1 MQQNFVRIPK
11 DLSLIKQKFIF
22 GLTKRQAICFGIG
35 LAMGIPAFFIVK
47 AVTGGNITVA
57 VVALGIFAFPGIACG
72 LFTKN
77 GMFLEEYLKLL
88 ISFMRK
94 PRVRTY
100 QSKSPMAMILN
111 QIEYNRLKRKLIAA
125 GVDISEFNNTK
136 KVSIIDK
143 LKIKK
148 Q

>member
-1 MQQNFVRIPK
+1 MQQNFVKIPK

-22 GLTKRQAICFGIG
+22 GLTKRQAMCFGIG
-35 LAMGIPAFFIVK
+35 LAMGIPAFSIIK
-47 AVTGGNITVA
+47 TVTSNITVA
-57 VVALGIFAFPGIACG
+57 VIALGIFAFPGIACG

-77 GMFLEEYLKLL
+77 GMYLEEYLKLL
-88 ISFMRK
+88 ISFMRQ

-111 QIEYNRLKRKLIAA
+111 QIEYSKLKRKLIAA

-136 KVSIIDK
+136 KVSIIAK

>member
-1 MQQNFVRIPK
+1 MQQNFVKIPK
-11 DLSLIKQKFIF
+11 DLSLIKQKFFWFDKTTGNLLWYRSCNGYSCIF
-22 GLTKRQAICFGIG
+22 HNQ
-35 LAMGIPAFFIVK
+35 
-47 AVTGGNITVA
+47 GGNKQHYRSCCSSRN
-57 VVALGIFAFPGIACG
+57 LCFSGIACG

-100 QSKSPMAMILN
+100 QSKSPMEMILN
-111 QIEYNRLKRKLIAA
+111 QIEYSRLKRKLIAA
-125 GVDISEFNNTK
+125 EVDISEFNNTK